1 MEFSIVK
8 ILLTFK
14 TVYMHM
20 EKNFTEDQLTE
31 LQTGKDIATF
41 FEKRNFYSKR
51 RKEMCF
57 KKPSKLLEEII
68 LL

>member
-20 EKNFTEDQLTE
+20 EKNFTEDQLIE
-31 LQTGKDIATF
+31 LQTGKDIATI
-41 FEKRNFYSKR
+41 FE
-51 RKEMCF
+51 
-57 KKPSKLLEEII
+57 
-68 LL
+68 